1 MSTTLFICLG
11 TVMKILRSERIRKS
25 PELPSPS
32 EVKVPSKESTTIS
45 QSSETKWQNNGGKKI
60 SSLENRIFH
69 QNDLRETA
77 KREKFASLT
86 TQHLQNRREI
96 DAISESKVGLTE
108 CANFTFNIKYEDI
121 YKVWNNFS
129 MMYQSRMYRYNEYRV
144 TDDGLQ
150 VCNSS
155 DPFIQQK
162 WQNFIAREKKMTV
175 FTHCNVSVDGF
186 YFGNYTLFKNFTVFF
201 HPTEQNFT
209 RRDYGVIFR
218 HFAICSAKLSLSCN
232 DDLIKVKDGEQY
244 NVFKNFSLFYNNTM
258 YDYREYRFSHDS
270 LEMCASNDSRVQA
283 LWKTRNSWEKFK
295 DLYKCRGSVKK
306 IHARYY
312 TVNKQFTV
320 YLAPTARSQYFTRN
334 NYGVTDGKP
343 YIREEKFEP
352 MAMSRKNTQDLS
364 MCKDSIINIK
374 YDDEYKVWN
383 DFSILYKNKVY
394 DYTEYR
400 VLSDSIKICNS
411 TDNYVRNIW
420 KEGNT
425 WVNEIMYYK
434 SCNLPIEVV
443 VIRREVYTV
452 RKDFSV
458 LILPTDQVIAKYDY
472 GVHEGYLILCKE
484 KILYLITSIRPVV
497 VAPLC
502 AIALSII
509 SLLLLLI
516 VYCMLPELRT
526 LPGLNLM
533 SLSFAFLLW
542 LTCLVVFMSQHLRVG
557 KLFKIACDKLV
568 VTSKFLIHSILMN
581 AAVNIF
587 HLRKTFCG
595 NTLVK
600 SDENKWKTFL
610 KYSVFSWGVPLIITI
625 VYIVLVKKDVL
636 RYYQKDIRCFSG
648 HEFPLWLAV
657 MDEYGLVGCLL
668 LYIIVMFSFTA
679 YRIRQ
684 KLKASSSI
692 AQKSNIVKKRNI
704 FVLLLKLSTTA
715 AISFFPLLFQRFM
728 LRLNVYIQITLLT
741 AVYLSGFY
749 IGIAFVFTK
758 RNYRLLKQKYFPA
771 KKKSV
776 NA

>member
-1 MSTTLFICLG
+1 
-11 TVMKILRSERIRKS
+11 
-25 PELPSPS
+25 
-32 EVKVPSKESTTIS
+32 
-45 QSSETKWQNNGGKKI
+45 
-60 SSLENRIFH
+60 
-69 QNDLRETA
+69 
-77 KREKFASLT
+77 
-86 TQHLQNRREI
+86 
-96 DAISESKVGLTE
+96 
-108 CANFTFNIKYEDI
+108 
-121 YKVWNNFS
+121 
-129 MMYQSRMYRYNEYRV
+129 
-144 TDDGLQ
+144 
-150 VCNSS
+150 
-155 DPFIQQK
+155 
-162 WQNFIAREKKMTV
+162 MTV

-244 NVFKNFSLFYNNTM
+244 NVFKNFSLFYNNTI
-258 YDYREYRFSHDS
+258 YDYREYRFRNNR

-306 IHARYY
+306 IHARHY

-343 YIREEKFEP
+343 YIREEKFKP
-352 MAMSRKNTQDLS
+352 MAMSRKNTQEDLS
-364 MCKDSIINIK
+364 MCNDSIINIK
-374 YDDEYKVWN
+374 YDDEYKVGT

-400 VLSDSIKICNS
+400 VLNDGIKICNS
-411 TDNYVRNIW
+411 TDNFIRNIW
-420 KEGNT
+420 KEHNQYVKAWT
-425 WVNEIMYYK
+425 HFK
-434 SCNLPIEVV
+434 CCNLPIEVV

-472 GVHEGYLILCKE
+472 GVFKGYLIMCKE
-484 KILYLITSIRPVV
+484 KFINFYLITSIRPVV

-502 AIALSII
+502 AVALSII

-516 VYCMLPELRT
+516 VYCMLPDLRT

-542 LTCLVVFMSQHLRVG
+542 LTCLVVLLSLHLRVG
-557 KLFKIACDKLV
+557 KPFKIACDKLV

-581 AAVNIF
+581 SAVNIY

-625 VYIVLVKKDVL
+625 VYILLVKKDVL

-648 HEFPLWLAV
+648 HEFPLWLDV

-668 LYIIVMFSFTA
+668 LYIIVTFSFTA

-692 AQKSNIVKKRNI
+692 AQKSNIVNTVNLGVLPQHRNRCK
-704 FVLLLKLSTTA
+704 FLQLCGH
-715 AISFFPLLFQRFM
+715 RFS
-728 LRLNVYIQITLLT
+728 
-741 AVYLSGFY
+741 VYLHSFWC
-749 IGIAFVFTK
+749 
-758 RNYRLLKQKYFPA
+758 
-771 KKKSV
+771 
-776 NA
+776 